1 MSVDLTRK
9 VAILYISSVDI
20 SQPNGPGVNEREF
33 VVSLSEKLT
42 NRVSFILP
50 KPENIFDWIPFKCF
64 YYPVISR
71 GLFKNTIF
79 QIVSTSFMQIIKY
92 LKATRK
98 SKIDLV
104 VFRLNY
110 PSLFCVLCMRLIKQ
124 NYVIKT
130 LGSTGINVKKP
141 SSSTISFITRK
152 ILSLLFDMSIQG
164 SLAIDVCTDQYFKYY
179 SKKLPEEKLLKV
191 ENSVNIK
198 RFYPKNKKEIKLK
211 LGLAQFNKIVG
222 YVGGSPSKRG
232 AKQLVE
238 ISPKLKEQHLKWGIV
253 IVGDDSQ
260 THILKK
266 RAKQLG
272 TENLFVW
279 AGVVPYEKVVDY
291 ISCFD
296 VGIALDTTE
305 RLEKIGNSSQK
316 IRQYLACGVPVIC
329 GKGTNRFIEEEN
341 LGFLVDSQNTEE
353 IFQAVNTFIFYKEQE
368 ANNFSKKAVKYAYKN
383 LSTDIAIKTRL
394 KFWGKQLQQFS

>member
-9 VAILYISSVDI
+9 GAILYISSVDI

-33 VVSLSEKLT
+33 VVSLSEKLGK
-42 NRVSFILP
+42 RVLFILP
-50 KPENIFDWIPFKCF
+50 KPENVFDWKPFKCF
-64 YYPVISR
+64 FYSVIR
-71 GLFKNTIF
+71 RDLFKNTIF

-110 PSLFCVLCMRLIKQ
+110 PSLCCVLYMRLIKQ
-124 NYVIKT
+124 KYVIKT
-130 LGSTGINVKKP
+130 VGIKGLNLGKRSPNFLR
-141 SSSTISFITRK
+141 FIVNK

-179 SKKLPEEKLLKV
+179 STKLPEGKLLKV

-198 RFYPKNKKEIKLK
+198 RFYPINKKEIKLK
-211 LGLAQFNKIVG
+211 LGLAQFNKIAG

-279 AGVVPYEKVVDY
+279 AGIVPYEKVVDY
-291 ISCFD
+291 INCFD
-296 VGIALDTTE
+296 IGIALDTNE

-341 LGFLVDSQNTEE
+341 LGSLVDSQNTEE
-353 IFQAVNTFIFYKEQE
+353 IFHAVDTYFCYTVKE
-368 ANNFSKKAVKYAYKN
+368 AKYLSKRAVKYAYKN

-394 KFWGKQLQQFS
+394 DFWGKQLQQFS